1 MQLMNS
7 YPGFKLAHR
16 FFSGTGH
23 SYDHIVHLCTIGFDI
38 WWKKKIMAKI
48 PARPL
53 KIIDQACG
61 TGILTFKIAEK
72 FPHCRVI
79 GIELRDEYLR
89 FAQQKAK
96 ALKSSTVAFILGRAE
111 DIVLESAFDC
121 ITSSYLAKYAD
132 LATLV
137 QNAKKMLKPEGVL
150 IMHDFTYPSGRIF
163 SWIWERYFR
172 ILQTVGAFRYPE
184 WRTAFNELPTLLHET
199 EWVNDLLRILPEN
212 GFFDVTIENLTFGT
226 SAIVSATRA

>member
-1 MQLMNS
+1 
-7 YPGFKLAHR
+7 
-16 FFSGTGH
+16 
-23 SYDHIVHLCTIGFDI
+23 
-38 WWKKKIMAKI
+38 MARI
-48 PARPL
+48 PAHPL

-61 TGILTFKIAEK
+61 TGILTFKIAER
-72 FPHCRVI
+72 FPHCRVT

-89 FAQQKAK
+89 IAQQKSK

-111 DIVLESAFDC
+111 DIVLEGDFDC

-137 QNAKKMLKPEGVL
+137 QNAQRMLKPKGVL
-150 IMHDFTYPSGRIF
+150 VMHDFTYPSGCIF
-163 SWIWERYFR
+163 SWLWERYFR
-172 ILQTVGAFRYPE
+172 ILQTVGALRYPE

-199 EWVNDLLRILPEN
+199 EWVDDLLRILPEN
-212 GFFDVTIENLTFGT
+212 GFYNVTIENLTLGT